1 MNKRLLLLDF
11 LALLLWL
18 PEKQRATHNKVHAE
32 ADLAWYLKTGYVFYI
47 YGVIYIYIWSGKE

>member
-18 PEKQRATHNKVHAE
+18 PEKQRVTHNKVHAE
-32 ADLAWYLKTGYVFYI
+32 ADMEWYLKTGYVFYI
-47 YGVIYIYIWSGKE
+47 YGVIYIYMEW